1 MKTLRTILAISLLS
15 VPVAASALDP
25 VYSSW
30 RGLAIRGADPVAYFS
45 EGRAVIGSPAFEYTW
60 QGATWRFSSEEHR
73 ARFAADPERH
83 APQYGGYCAY
93 AVSEG
98 YTASIDPEAWKIVGG
113 KLYLNYSRD
122 VQKLWEADV
131 PGRIARGDANWPGL
145 LAGE

>member
-1 MKTLRTILAISLLS
+1 MKVLQTILAISLLS
-15 VPVAASALDP
+15 APLAASALDP

-30 RGLAIRGADPVAYFS
+30 RSLAIRGADPVAYFS
-45 EGRAVIGSPAFEYTW
+45 EGRAVIGSSSFEYEW

-73 ARFAADPERH
+73 ARFAAEPERY

-131 PGRIARGDANWPGL
+131 PGRIARGNANWPRL